1 MLIETIAIQGKGP
14 GTPDQVMLSSE
25 KKPIKAG
32 ADQDQDKG
40 LDSSD
45 FAELSADIQKNLNMI
60 HNVDLQFSVHESTG
74 QVMVTI
80 RDESTGD
87 VIREIPP
94 REMLNLAAKLE
105 SMVGL
110 IFDRKG

>member
-1 MLIETIAIQGKGP
+1 MLIEPIAVQGKGP
-14 GTPDQVMLSSE
+14 GPPDQVMLPSG
-25 KKPIKAG
+25 KKPIKGG
-32 ADQDQDKG
+32 ADQGQEKEP
-40 LDSSD
+40 DSSD
-45 FAELSADIQKNLNMI
+45 LAKLSADIQKNLNMI

-74 QVMVTI
+74 QVMVTV

-105 SMVGL
+105 SMIGL
-110 IFDRKG
+110 IFDLNG

>member
-14 GTPDQVMLSSE
+14 GPPDHVMPSPE
-25 KKPIKAG
+25 KKPIKEG
-32 ADQDQDKG
+32 GDQEQEKG
-40 LDSSD
+40 PDSSD
-45 FAELSADIQKNLNMI
+45 LVELSADIQKNLNMI

-74 QVMVTI
+74 RVMVTI